1 MQHSDSVVKET
12 KRASTAA
19 SQPNSWVRSIAEA
32 VNRTQDS
39 AESKIKSAVTCRK
52 INNKNILFVPADM
65 AEFQPRTLRY
75 LHKFAQTNKFTL
87 IEDRRS
93 IQAGVIIEKRA
104 QKDPMMVLGMGML
117 LKQAG
122 MPGPARPLSEPHR
135 LNPENPFFPISTLID
150 MAAFSAGRSK
160 STVLP
165 PNRIT
170 VKALDNDTQ
179 PISGYACNIKTDK
192 TTILLS
198 HFESDNLRAIGY
210 SAGNQFVLHLCLG
223 GGALQNPALWTNMN
237 TLQSTD
243 FRFQLF
249 TGKKPSDDF
258 GLFYATLYLDLSQA
272 PLPSW
277 LTDAPAKNDKRHQL
291 DKVAS

>member
-1 MQHSDSVVKET
+1 VQHSKSATKET
-12 KRASTAA
+12 KQASKAA
-19 SQPNSWVRSIAEA
+19 SQPNSWVHSIAEA
-32 VNRTQDS
+32 VTKTQDS
-39 AESKIKSAVTCRK
+39 AESKIKSALTCRT
-52 INNKNILFVPADM
+52 INKKNVLFVPADM
-65 AEFQPRTLRY
+65 AQFQPRTLRF
-75 LHKFAQTNKFTL
+75 LHRFAQTNKLTL

-93 IQAGVIIEKRA
+93 IQAGSIIEKLA

-150 MAAFSAGRSK
+150 MAAFSTAKSK

-179 PISGYACNIKTDK
+179 PISGYACNIKTDD

-223 GGALQNPALWTNMN
+223 GGTLQDPALWTTMN

-249 TGKKPSDDF
+249 TGKKPADDF
-258 GLFYATLYLDLSQA
+258 GLFLSTLYLDLSQA

-277 LTDAPAKNDKRHQL
+277 LTDAPAKNNKWHL
-291 DKVAS
+291 ADKVA

>member
-1 MQHSDSVVKET
+1 MQHSNSATKET
-12 KRASTAA
+12 KQASKAA
-19 SQPNSWVRSIAEA
+19 SQPNSWVRSVAEA
-32 VNRTQDS
+32 VTKTQES
-39 AESKIKSAVTCRK
+39 AESRIKTVFTCRT
-52 INNKNILFVPADM
+52 INKKNLLFAPADM

-75 LHKFAQTNKFTL
+75 MHKFAQTNKFTL

-93 IQAGVIIEKRA
+93 IQAGSIIEKRV

-150 MAAFSAGRSK
+150 MAAFSAARSK

-170 VKALDNDTQ
+170 IKALDNDSQ
-179 PISGYACNIKTDK
+179 PISGYACNIKTDD

-198 HFESDNLRAIGY
+198 HFESDKLRAIGY

-223 GGALQNPALWTNMN
+223 GGTLQNPALWTTMN

-249 TGKKPSDDF
+249 TGKTPAEDF
-258 GLFYATLYLDLSQA
+258 GLFFSTLYLDLSQA

-277 LTDAPAKNDKRHQL
+277 LTGAPAKNDKRHL
-291 DKVAS
+291 ADKVA